1 METPRAVLKGTALVV
16 DVVLS
21 QTGYGGQTVPLSVE
35 DDGRIVSTQEVT
47 LPPDGESA
55 TVKVRFT
62 ANEAGARTFKFKVPT
77 QAGEQV
83 TQNNARDALI
93 QVNDRAEKILYYE
106 GEPRPEYKFLR
117 QGVEGDKNLQVVS
130 LDRTAENKY
139 YRQSVTTP
147 DELIG
152 GFPKTREELF
162 QYRGL
167 ILGSVEAAS
176 FTPEQLRMIADFV
189 NKRGGGLL
197 MLGGRRSFAEGG
209 WGGTPVGEVLPVVI
223 GAANPKYLALDIAV
237 HPTRAGGTFAVTQ
250 IADTE
255 SASATKW
262 DAMPVLSAVNQIREA
277 KPGAT
282 VLLNGVDKTRQDHIV
297 LAYQRY
303 GRGKAI
309 AMPVQDV
316 WAWRMDAK
324 VAVTD
329 TTHAMFW
336 RRIIR
341 WLVDGVPEQVNVST
355 TADRVEP
362 GEAIKLS
369 AEVLDSAYVEVNDSR
384 VTAHVTAPSG
394 KTSDVPV
401 DWTVTRDGDYR
412 ANFVPDEE
420 GIYDIT
426 VTAARGSAGTTGVA
440 AKDPGKAEMH
450 VRVSA
455 GDAEYFDAAMRAP
468 LLKRI
473 AEETGGRFFTPG
485 ERGVAARSD
494 QLQRPRRH
502 RRGRAGSLGH
512 AGPLPPA
519 HRPDGRRMGLPPH
532 AGARMMG
539 SSAST
544 AGRRSWMCVSTASY
558 RCSPVSRHS
567 GRRAGRRAADA
578 HPRRRRRAGRRGA
591 RAEVSE
597 VGDDLHRRGEEEGR
611 GARRQHHAAGRPAGH
626 AGERR
631 ESRRRPRGA
640 REAERR
646 RGHAAH
652 RPRQLRRH
660 AGGVQPAGS
669 RSHLDGLGPT
679 ARHAQSRARRRSSTR
694 AVRAARSCP
703 RWRLRG
709 ASSSPRP
716 RPAASA
722 TRRSSPSISSGVHGR
737 GGGPRPQRPRLGRR
751 SVRVRQD
758 QGRAGVPAEGPA
770 PHRARHDGRRRRRTT
785 GGDGV
790 PRNGPGRDGAAGGH
804 ERPGAP
810 RAGGRA

>member
-1 METPRAVLKGTALVV
+1 MFRQGDFTWGLSRPVLLAVAAATAIAVLALLTYRGVPATDRPRDRVVLIGLRLAALAVLLFCLFRPALILKAAVPQQNFLGVLVDDSRSMSIADLNGQTRSAFIQQQLAGPNARLLDALSQRFVVRFFSFASSSDRVASAADLKFGGTATRLGQALDRARDELSGLPLAGLVMVSDGADTSDAAIDETLASLKARSIPVFTVGVGQERFAHDVQVTRVETPRSVLKGTALVV

-62 ANEAGARTFKFKVPT
+62 AKEMGARTFKFKVPT

-106 GEPRPEYKFLR
+106 GEPRFEYKFLR
-117 QGVEGDKNLQVVS
+117 LGVEGDKNLQVVS

-152 GFPKTREELF
+152 GFPRTREELF

-197 MLGGRRSFAEGG
+197 MLGGRRSFGEGG

-223 GAANPKYLALDIAV
+223 GAANSKYLALDIAV
-237 HPTRAGGTFAVTQ
+237 HPTRAGATFAVTQ
-250 IADTE
+250 IAETE
-255 SASATKW
+255 NASAKKW
-262 DAMPVLSAVNQIREA
+262 DDMPVLSAVNQIREA

-282 VLLNGVDKTRQDHIV
+282 VLLSGVDKTRQDHIV

-384 VTAHVTAPSG
+384 VVARVTSPSG
-394 KTSDVPV
+394 TTTEVPV
-401 DWTVTRDGDYR
+401 EWTVTKDGEYR
-412 ANFVPDEE
+412 ATFTPDES
-420 GIYDIT
+420 GIYDIK
-426 VTAARGSAGTTGVA
+426 VTAARDQKDLGTA
-440 AKDPGKAEMH
+440 AMH

-455 GDAEYFDAAMRAP
+455 GDAEYFDAGMRAP

-473 AEETGGRFFTPG
+473 AEETGGRFFTPANAASLPEAISYSG
-485 ERGVAARSD
+485 RGVTVVEERELWDMPALFLALVGLIAAEW
-494 QLQRPRRH
+494 
-502 RRGRAGSLGH
+502 GY
-512 AGPLPPA
+512 
-519 HRPDGRRMGLPPH
+519 RRMRGL
-532 AGARMMG
+532 A
-539 SSAST
+539 
-544 AGRRSWMCVSTASY
+544 
-558 RCSPVSRHS
+558 
-567 GRRAGRRAADA
+567 
-578 HPRRRRRAGRRGA
+578 
-591 RAEVSE
+591 
-597 VGDDLHRRGEEEGR
+597 
-611 GARRQHHAAGRPAGH
+611 
-626 AGERR
+626 
-631 ESRRRPRGA
+631 
-640 REAERR
+640 
-646 RGHAAH
+646 
-652 RPRQLRRH
+652 
-660 AGGVQPAGS
+660 
-669 RSHLDGLGPT
+669 
-679 ARHAQSRARRRSSTR
+679 
-694 AVRAARSCP
+694 
-703 RWRLRG
+703 
-709 ASSSPRP
+709 
-716 RPAASA
+716 
-722 TRRSSPSISSGVHGR
+722 
-737 GGGPRPQRPRLGRR
+737 
-751 SVRVRQD
+751 
-758 QGRAGVPAEGPA
+758 
-770 PHRARHDGRRRRRTT
+770 
-785 GGDGV
+785 
-790 PRNGPGRDGAAGGH
+790 
-804 ERPGAP
+804 
-810 RAGGRA
+810 